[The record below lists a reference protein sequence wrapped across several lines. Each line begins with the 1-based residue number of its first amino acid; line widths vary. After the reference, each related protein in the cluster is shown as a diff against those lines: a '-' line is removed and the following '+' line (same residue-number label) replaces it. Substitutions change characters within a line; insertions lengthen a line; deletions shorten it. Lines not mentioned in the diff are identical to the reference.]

1 MIDVDD
7 IRRCWRQ
14 AAEFLDERDRLLF
27 AVDEAMAQACS
38 GVTATAAADWAG
50 AQHHQLLP
58 TPIVDPAIQ
67 RSSSKPTPALGMAGA
82 DVLGRSVC
90 SPRCDVP
97 ARSGTDAYWQPPTWC
112 RTINE
117 G

>member
-7 IRRCWRQ
+7 IRRRWRQ
-14 AAEFLDERDRLLF
+14 AADFPDERDRRLL
-27 AVDEAMAQACS
+27 ADEAMAQGYS

-50 AQHHQLLP
+50 AQHRQLLP

-67 RSSSKPTPALGMAGA
+67 RSSSKPTPPLGMAGA
-82 DVLGRSVC
+82 DVLSRSVC
-90 SPRCDVP
+90 SPRCDVV
-97 ARSGTDAYWQPPTWC
+97 ARSGTRAYWQPPTWC
-112 RTINE
+112 GTINE